1 MVTAASFLCTLFV
14 IWIAWKRHRLPKPA
28 AVYSAVVVIL
38 MLLPATVTAR
48 PRFLFTAFPLFIAA
62 AVWLDDPRRREW
74 WPWVVGLCLSGL
86 VTITALYGAY
96 GAVP

>member
-1 MVTAASFLCTLFV
+1 MCSSDL
-14 IWIAWKRHRLPKPA
+14 
-28 AVYSAVVVIL
+28 
-38 MLLPATVTAR
+38 
-48 PRFLFTAFPLFIAA
+48 FPLFIAA